1 MVFFKEVCL
10 QLLPEYLLPKQVSAS
25 YAAPS
30 SLVFICR
37 ADSPSGSSYLQFAAD
52 PFPDRI
58 QPLMIRHY
66 KMRVFAYNEVAVIP
80 EMPPFPQ
87 GNNLI
92 QQDVRVNNY
101 AVSYYAPFAAV
112 KYAGWNKVQDKL
124 FVAYHHRSEE
134 HTSELQSHVNPVC

>member
-10 QLLPEYLLPKQVSAS
+10 QLLPEYLLPKQVSIS
-25 YAAPS
+25 YAVFC
-30 SLVFICR
+30 LKKFICR
-37 ADSPSGSSYLQFAAD
+37 ADSPSGSSYLQFAAA

-101 AVSYYAPFAAV
+101 EIGRA
-112 KYAGWNKVQDKL
+112 
-124 FVAYHHRSEE
+124 
-134 HTSELQSHVNPVC
+134 

>member
-10 QLLPEYLLPKQVSAS
+10 QLLPEYLLPKQVSTS

-37 ADSPSGSSYLQFAAD
+37 ADSPSGSSYLKFAAD

-58 QPLMIRHY
+58 QPLVIRHY
-66 KMRVFAYNEVAVIP
+66 KMRVLAYNKVAVIP

-92 QQDVRVNNY
+92 QQDMRVNNY
-101 AVSYYAPFAAV
+101 AVSYYAPYYKRGRASYNAV
-112 KYAGWNKVQDKL
+112 SQEA
-124 FVAYHHRSEE
+124 
-134 HTSELQSHVNPVC
+134 